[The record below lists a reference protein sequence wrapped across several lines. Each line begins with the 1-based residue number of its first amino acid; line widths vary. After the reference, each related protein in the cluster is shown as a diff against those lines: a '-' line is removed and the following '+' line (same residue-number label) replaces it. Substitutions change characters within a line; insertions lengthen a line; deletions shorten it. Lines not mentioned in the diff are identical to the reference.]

1 MIRPGTDL
9 ALNYALIHTILKE
22 GLEDK
27 VYVHRWVKDIKE
39 LKAFV
44 ELYTPEWAAEKPA
57 SPPRTSSPWPG
68 KWRRPC
74 PGGLPLWLPGGAP
87 PQRDLFPAFP
97 HHPNALMGSIE
108 TPGGLFFKKGMQAV
122 GREDLGKY
130 VNQDLPKPSVPR
142 FDGSGGAQFP
152 IADAA
157 NGNPQMLAHAILN
170 EDPYPI
176 KALLVNRFEALGSIR
191 DSDGVRRAL
200 DKLDLLVAIEI
211 NYSQT
216 AWYADVIL
224 PESTYLE
231 KGDSI
236 QAVSGLKPQLFIRN
250 PAVTPRY
257 DTKPGWWIIKEL
269 ARRLGVG
276 QYLPYETIEDIW
288 EFSSKAPA

>member
-1 MIRPGTDL
+1 MKG
-9 ALNYALIHTILKE
+9 
-22 GLEDK
+22 
-27 VYVHRWVKDIKE
+27 IKE

-44 ELYTPEWAAEKPA
+44 EPYTPEWAARETGIPA
-57 SPPRTSSPWPG
+57 EDIVALAREVAAALPRVVFHYG
-68 KWRRPC
+68 YR
-74 PGGLPLWLPGGAP
+74 GA
-87 PQRDLFPAFP
+87 
-97 HHPNALMGSIE
+97 HHPNEIYLRRSLIILNALMGSIE
-108 TPGGLFFKKGMQAV
+108 TPGGLFFKKGMQAA

-176 KALLVNRFEALGSIR
+176 KALLVNRFEALGSIP

-200 DKLDLLVAIEI
+200 DKLDLLVAIEV

-231 KGDSI
+231 RGDSI
-236 QAVSGLKPQLFIRN
+236 QAVSGLKPQLFIRH
-250 PAVTPRY
+250 PAGVAPLRHQ
-257 DTKPGWWIIKEL
+257 
-269 ARRLGVG
+269 ARLVDHQGAG
-276 QYLPYETIEDIW
+276 
-288 EFSSKAPA
+288 PASGCRPVSAL